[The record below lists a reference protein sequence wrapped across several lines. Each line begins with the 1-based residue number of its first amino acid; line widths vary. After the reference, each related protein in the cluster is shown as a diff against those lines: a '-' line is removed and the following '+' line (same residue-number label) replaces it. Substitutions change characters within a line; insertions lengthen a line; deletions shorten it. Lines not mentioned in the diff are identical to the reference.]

1 MKYILKLRAGHYV
14 HLDSYPR
21 RHQNLCDFHQVKQ
34 ILKLGNNRY
43 IHLDSYESNETRG
56 SQALVL
62 VLSIIISALT
72 VGALIGAD
80 LTQTQHEI
88 NSYGHRNSR

>member
-1 MKYILKLRAGHYV
+1 MKHILKLRAGHYV
-14 HLDSYPR
+14 HLDSYPET
-21 RHQNLCDFHQVKQ
+21 H
-34 ILKLGNNRY
+34 
-43 IHLDSYESNETRG
+43 ETRG